1 MQLSHNPNSNCGS
14 TLFLAIWCVGKP
26 RVSKPPKE
34 KGINKSLVVK
44 FQTEKVTKKRSG
56 STRPKTKDLSSCTTV
71 PSSKNLEQPRKIQK
85 IQSSLGGPSSDK
97 VGKGKEKENPT
108 LSQKP
113 QVYKKPVNEKPKHH
127 IRWEGTLYSHV
138 LIFYASNSF

>member
-1 MQLSHNPNSNCGS
+1 LCE
-14 TLFLAIWCVGKP
+14 GKP

-34 KGINKSLVVK
+34 KGINKSSVEKV
-44 FQTEKVTKKRSG
+44 QTEKATKKSRS
-56 STRPKTKDLSSCTTV
+56 STKPKTKDLSSCTNV
-71 PSSKNLEQPRKIQK
+71 KSSKNLEQPRKIQ
-85 IQSSLGGPSSDK
+85 SSLGGPSSDN

-127 IRWEGTLYSHV
+127 IRWEGTLYSCINF
-138 LIFYASNSF
+138 LCI

>member
-1 MQLSHNPNSNCGS
+1 ML
-14 TLFLAIWCVGKP
+14 CVGKP

-44 FQTEKVTKKRSG
+44 VQTEKVIKKKSG
-56 STRPKTKDLSSCTTV
+56 STKPKTKYLSSCTTV
-71 PSSKNLEQPRKIQK
+71 PSSKNLEQPKKIQG
-85 IQSSLGGPSSDK
+85 SLGGPSSDN

-108 LSQKP
+108 LSQKA

-127 IRWEGTLYSHV
+127 IRWEGRLYSMYQF
-138 LIFYASNSF
+138 FYASNLTLLSE